1 MNKIKAN
8 VRGDSG
14 LSDSQLIRSQA
25 SFLRKHKDELDKLE
39 RCGKIEMQRRR
50 YEAKA
55 RRPKGKKSLWKR
67 IKSWFN
73 VK

>member
-1 MNKIKAN
+1 MNEIKAN